1 MKITEQA
8 VQVFMDSFWGAASLL
23 VDPPP
28 VKTALTASAPY
39 MSGVKVKQLEWREVK
54 SLVGRKLIAS
64 DCFGREFARIDLLN
78 HTHDELDIKKAEYQA
93 NYENGILSALEP
105 SSARE
110 QVLEEALTETRTDL
124 IILQSSVTYAAKN
137 DWRWEGMSDCVGVW
151 IKRIDA
157 ALKSQ
162 PAQTGWLPI
171 KEEPDNTK
179 GPFLVTNNP
188 KALNAFDRPSHVWC
202 VSGIYTDDDGSFC
215 AFEGNQKIHGLTM
228 FMPVV
233 APQTGGGDE

>member
-1 MKITEQA
+1 MVNIPEQA
-8 VQVFMDSFWGAASLL
+8 VQAATAVIRAHDNEAWGEDCGDEPYVDL
-23 VDPPP
+23 V
-28 VKTALTASAPY
+28 TRMLTAAAPH
-39 MSGVKVKQLEWREVK
+39 MSG
-54 SLVGRKLIAS
+54 
-64 DCFGREFARIDLLN
+64 
-78 HTHDELDIKKAEYQA
+78 
-93 NYENGILSALEP
+93 
-105 SSARE
+105 SARE
-110 QVLEEALTETRTDL
+110 QALEEAVKIADEWWHNPSCEKPDIA
-124 IILQSSVTYAAKN
+124 II
-137 DWRWEGMSDCVGVW
+137 R
-151 IKRIDA
+151 

-162 PAQTGWLPI
+162 TAQTGWLPI